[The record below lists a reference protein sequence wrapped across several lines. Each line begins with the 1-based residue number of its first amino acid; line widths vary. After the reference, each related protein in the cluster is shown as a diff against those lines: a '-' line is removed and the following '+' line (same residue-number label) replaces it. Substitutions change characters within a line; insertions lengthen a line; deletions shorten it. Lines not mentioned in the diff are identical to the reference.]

1 MKTRFELRVNDSAL
15 QIGIGRLKKI
25 NWKVRKYMSVL
36 KLQ

>member
-25 NWKVRKYMSVL
+25 IERLENICQS
-36 KLQ
+36 